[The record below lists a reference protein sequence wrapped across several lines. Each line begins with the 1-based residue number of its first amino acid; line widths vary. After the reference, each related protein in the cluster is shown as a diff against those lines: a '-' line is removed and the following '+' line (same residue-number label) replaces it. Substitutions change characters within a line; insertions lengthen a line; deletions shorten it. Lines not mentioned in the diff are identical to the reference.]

1 MFTCIL
7 STQTTFT
14 LHSDLCRCAPAIS
27 TARSTECCLADVEA
41 SIGLSQLGEGQSE
54 RALSGDRDP
63 PASLEL
69 VAVRTKPLD
78 LHEAGS
84 ATVGVAGESV
94 GRAGGR
100 VGSRGD
106 GNHNSRAVFKI
117 SWE

>member
-1 MFTCIL
+1 MAKVL
-7 STQTTFT
+7 HNPLT
-14 LHSDLCRCAPAIS
+14 LHSDLCRCTPTIGINS
-27 TARSTECCLADVEA
+27 RSADCRLADVQA
-41 SIGLSQLGEGQSE
+41 SVGLSQLGEGQSE

-63 PASLEL
+63 PASLKL

-78 LHEAGS
+78 LHGAAS

-106 GNHNSRAVFKI
+106 GHHDSRAVFEI
-117 SWE
+117 N